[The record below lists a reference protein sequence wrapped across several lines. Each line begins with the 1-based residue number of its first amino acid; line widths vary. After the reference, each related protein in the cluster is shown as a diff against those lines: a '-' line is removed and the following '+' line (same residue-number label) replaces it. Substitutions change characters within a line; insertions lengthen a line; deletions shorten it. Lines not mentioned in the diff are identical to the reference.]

1 MINQISTFYLRRK
14 KIADKFFFY
23 KKGRERVEREE
34 MEQRHLLDYNLSL
47 FSTLEGFLINAIIVI
62 FLFFIGLNDAL
73 LTNLWC
79 FYSENSVPTPN
90 SLIVP
95 QRSNSSMN
103 DYAIFFLYIY
113 MVYTCWRLLILVL
126 YHPSIQLK
134 H

>member
-1 MINQISTFYLRRK
+1 
-14 KIADKFFFY
+14 
-23 KKGRERVEREE
+23 

-90 SLIVP
+90 SQIVP

-113 MVYTCWRLLILVL
+113 MVYTC
-126 YHPSIQLK
+126 
-134 H
+134 